1 MNNFILTY
9 VRFIKVTLF
18 YKQIFRINT
27 VLNGELNS
35 KIQELQNR
43 EWFVRK
49 ISKVNSTSASI
60 FSLSDLRTH
69 FKDPSA
75 TQDNFMVTAENGD
88 GSVAAHIDGV
98 TFNNG
103 NYYAVFDRTVNQQIR
118 IYAHVIYFPDGAEK
132 L

>member
-1 MNNFILTY
+1 MPKGN
-9 VRFIKVTLF
+9 
-18 YKQIFRINT
+18 
-27 VLNGELNS
+27 LNS
-35 KIQELQNR
+35 KIQKMQSR
-43 EWFVRK
+43 DWFVRK
-49 ISKVNSTSASI
+49 IPTVNSTSTSI

-88 GSVAAHIDGV
+88 GSVAAHIYGV

-118 IYAHVIYFPDGAEK
+118 IYAHVIYFPDGADRI
-132 L
+132 